1 MLTPKLE
8 ELIWC
13 GKASFKTFVAGGSQ
27 GNTLLIEKERFIIIT
42 DITYFNSG
50 SFPENNEAEN
60 NTWTNLQQQGMNTQL
75 TVLGERGIN
84 RFLFR
89 NSFVSVNNNEKQH
102 LSPIGHTLIN
112 TYLLHTTEVGFA
124 FSYAQDMVGNVNA
137 LLSADTFSLSSPT
150 DYGRGGLTGAIAVSE
165 RMNPNGTAV
174 YEDNFNGKI
183 NTPGVNTSNEL
194 SFPVDT
200 TNNIPDTNRL
210 NSWAYPICH
219 VNYVEILGLP
229 NNIGLY

>member
-13 GKASFKTFVAGGSQ
+13 GKATFKTFVAGGSQ
-27 GNTLLIEKERFIIIT
+27 RNTLEIENDRFIIIT
-42 DITYFNSG
+42 DITYFNTG
-50 SFPENNEAEN
+50 SFPENIEANE
-60 NTWTNLQQQGMNTQL
+60 NTWTNLQLQGMNTQL
-75 TVLGERGIN
+75 TVLGERGVN

-89 NSFVSVNNNEKQH
+89 NSFVSVDKGASTH

-124 FSYAQDMVGNVNA
+124 FSFAQDMIGNVNA
-137 LLSADTFSLSSPT
+137 VLSANNYALSSPT
-150 DYGRGGLTGAIAVSE
+150 DYGRLGLTGAIAVSE
-165 RMNPNGTAV
+165 RMNPNGAAV
-174 YEDNFNGKI
+174 YEDNFNAKT

-200 TNNIPDTNRL
+200 VNNIPDTNRI
-210 NSWAYPICH
+210 NSWAYPIAH
-219 VNYVEILGLP
+219 INYVEILGLP